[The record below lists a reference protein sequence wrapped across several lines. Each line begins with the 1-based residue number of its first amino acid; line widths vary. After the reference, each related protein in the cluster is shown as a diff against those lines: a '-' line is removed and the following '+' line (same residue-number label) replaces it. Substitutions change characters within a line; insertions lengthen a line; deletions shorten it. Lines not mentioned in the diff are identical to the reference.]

1 MIRHDRNLLGSRTS
15 PPPLKSFLLLS
26 ELKIIGMLL
35 NVVIG
40 QILKSLQ
47 KHITEKS
54 VRASSPL
61 SLIDYAV
68 TRIIFYIARYRT
80 KCKRLERE
88 AEQGLQVHEPVVGTS
103 ICLFVCL
110 FDWLVGYV
118 FVSRLH
124 DLFCLALQPLPFSN
138 ILLTVLDV

>member
-1 MIRHDRNLLGSRTS
+1 MTEISWDLVLR
-15 PPPLKSFLLLS
+15 PPPPPPPSFLLLS

-61 SLIDYAV
+61 TFIDYAV
-68 TRIIFYIARYRT
+68 TRIIFRYRT

-88 AEQGLQVHEPVVGTS
+88 AEHGLQVHEPVVGTS
-103 ICLFVCL
+103 VCL
-110 FDWLVGYV
+110 VGWLVGYV

>member
-1 MIRHDRNLLGSRTS
+1 
-15 PPPLKSFLLLS
+15 
-26 ELKIIGMLL
+26 MLL

-61 SLIDYAV
+61 SFIDYAV

-103 ICLFVCL
+103 VCLFVCL
-110 FDWLVGYV
+110 FAWLVGWLVGYV

>member
-1 MIRHDRNLLGSRTS
+1 MTEISWDLVLPPP

-61 SLIDYAV
+61 SFIDYAV

-103 ICLFVCL
+103 VCLFVCL
-110 FDWLVGYV
+110 FAWLVGWLV
-118 FVSRLH
+118 MC
-124 DLFCLALQPLPFSN
+124 LFRGSTISSASPSNPFPSP
-138 ILLTVLDV
+138 IYF